1 MQAEQT
7 DTGTE
12 ITDKAIAQYL
22 NCNPDFFVNNQDIL
36 SRLRIPHDSGKA
48 VSLIEKQVGVLR
60 SKSRH
65 LENSLLDLIAVARQ
79 NENLH
84 DRLHTLIQEIITA
97 PTLSDIVALT
107 QTSLRDN
114 FSAEDV
120 HILLIAAAPKR
131 ASRKKTSNNPDNKS
145 PLEKSSR
152 SNQTVNL
159 EEVEGA
165 TVVRYSDRRIKHFA
179 KVFARKQTVCG
190 MPETEQLN
198 AMIGKDHAHV
208 ASAAII
214 PLHHERKL
222 GLVMLTS
229 RDESRFGVNK
239 GVMFLNQMGELL
251 SRRIHSYDAHA
262 RSMVK

>member
-131 ASRKKTSNNPDNKS
+131 ASRKKAGNNPDNKS
-145 PLEKSSR
+145 ASGKIIQKQPDCKSGGGR
-152 SNQTVNL
+152 GRDR
-159 EEVEGA
+159 GA
-165 TVVRYSDRRIKHFA
+165 LFRPADQAFRQS
-179 KVFARKQTVCG
+179 VCS
-190 MPETEQLN
+190 QANRLW
-198 AMIGKDHAHV
+198 HA
-208 ASAAII
+208 
-214 PLHHERKL
+214 
-222 GLVMLTS
+222 
-229 RDESRFGVNK
+229 
-239 GVMFLNQMGELL
+239 
-251 SRRIHSYDAHA
+251 
-262 RSMVK
+262 

>member
-1 MQAEQT
+1 
-7 DTGTE
+7 
-12 ITDKAIAQYL
+12 
-22 NCNPDFFVNNQDIL
+22 
-36 SRLRIPHDSGKA
+36 
-48 VSLIEKQVGVLR
+48 
-60 SKSRH
+60 
-65 LENSLLDLIAVARQ
+65 
-79 NENLH
+79 
-84 DRLHTLIQEIITA
+84 
-97 PTLSDIVALT
+97 
-107 QTSLRDN
+107 
-114 FSAEDV
+114 
-120 HILLIAAAPKR
+120 
-131 ASRKKTSNNPDNKS
+131 
-145 PLEKSSR
+145 
-152 SNQTVNL
+152 
-159 EEVEGA
+159 
-165 TVVRYSDRRIKHFA
+165 
-179 KVFARKQTVCG
+179 